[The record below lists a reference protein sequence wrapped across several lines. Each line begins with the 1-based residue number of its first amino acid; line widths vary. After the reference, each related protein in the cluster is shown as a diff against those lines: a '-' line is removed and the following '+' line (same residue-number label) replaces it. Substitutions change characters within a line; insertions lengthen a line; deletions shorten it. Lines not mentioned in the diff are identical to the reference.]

1 MRASSRTEAITVG
14 LKPRF
19 PAWFK
24 RIFDHRLSHSVDQTG
39 NAQRTGFAIPFRNVN
54 ASCGLDSASG
64 VAAHLLDQLV
74 AFCCRAGELA
84 VHPRRSFAWVVLR
97 HSPYSGIQIRS
108 TSQHQLHQAAYP
120 IRLLQLARTIN
131 TTSQVPHSV
140 RCGFPVDTV
149 PHAWECACSD
159 ARGGSIFH
167 KHWVPCP
174 RFIGEDPREVGS
186 LSCQAYACILS
197 ITPGIGFLPHPLP
210 AGDFRFACAWP
221 TRFRDSSGLTAFR
234 IRTIGREGSIS
245 IPLSVCSCVNQR
257 NDLIDRSDTF
267 W

>member
-1 MRASSRTEAITVG
+1 MPPCGVPRSVADQLPASKEPAFSQAWINARPGMFPKLCIRNVWLIWSNAPWISASKTQGRLQLARTRPGILKGIMRASSRTEAITVG

-54 ASCGLDSASG
+54 ASCGLDSAQG

-140 RCGFPVDTV
+140 RCDFPVDTV

-167 KHWVPCP
+167 KHWVP
-174 RFIGEDPREVGS
+174 
-186 LSCQAYACILS
+186 
-197 ITPGIGFLPHPLP
+197 
-210 AGDFRFACAWP
+210 
-221 TRFRDSSGLTAFR
+221 
-234 IRTIGREGSIS
+234 
-245 IPLSVCSCVNQR
+245 
-257 NDLIDRSDTF
+257 
-267 W
+267 